1 MYNATFLTNW
11 SLQVASKSYGP
22 SVSILCFEN
31 SPSSRVHNWRVG
43 HVKLYAWNDESK
55 GDKRNEKK
63 VNEGEQRK
71 GRKEENEQKRKR
83 KDSRER
89 KERHPEWKK
98 EKHSESYLCISYLK
112 LTKLN
117 IIISAMLGT
126 LRDKKKHISRMTE
139 RSTNKARCRV
149 ACLRLTSLIDKQ

>member
-1 MYNATFLTNW
+1 M
-11 SLQVASKSYGP
+11 
-22 SVSILCFEN
+22 
-31 SPSSRVHNWRVG
+31 
-43 HVKLYAWNDESK
+43 
-55 GDKRNEKK
+55 
-63 VNEGEQRK
+63 NEGEQRK

-89 KERHPEWKK
+89 KERHPERKK
-98 EKHSESYLCISYLK
+98 EKHSESYLKVLK

-117 IIISAMLGT
+117 IIILAMLGT